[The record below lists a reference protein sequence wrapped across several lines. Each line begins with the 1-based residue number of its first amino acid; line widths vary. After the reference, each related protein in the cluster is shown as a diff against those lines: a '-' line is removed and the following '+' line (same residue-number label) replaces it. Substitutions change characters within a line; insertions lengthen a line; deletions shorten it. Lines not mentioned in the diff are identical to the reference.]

1 MKKQYKK
8 RKLTEDDKKTVAQ
21 LIYEDNPMTRG
32 LAKALRITRE
42 DITTWVKS
50 RH

>member
-1 MKKQYKK
+1 MVRKK

-32 LAKALRITRE
+32 LSKALRITRE
-42 DITTWVKS
+42 DIIAWLKS
-50 RH
+50 KS